1 MTNQSDSKDE
11 ADPNI
16 AQRATFLYKIIDDN
30 QSTIRFTDTKAA
42 FGIAVL
48 SAMLSKVLAQ
58 YPSLRPL
65 TGQPPIVIW
74 LFISF
79 SFFCAIAAILAFRVL
94 FPTIDPYK
102 NVRVP
107 RDLSPRFFITELGD
121 KSWLRLFSS
130 SDRYSTL
137 SETHA
142 QYNDSVL
149 QALPEDLISTLCAEV
164 LKLSFVR
171 QLKTDRLIWFA
182 RALTATVMVFLLFI
196 FLTT

>member
-1 MTNQSDSKDE
+1 MTNGNDHKDGV
-11 ADPNI
+11 DPNTTH
-16 AQRATFLYKIIDDN
+16 RASFLYKIIDDT

-48 SAMLSKVLAQ
+48 SAMLGKVLAQ

-65 TGQPPIVIW
+65 SGEPPVVMV
-74 LFISF
+74 LLGLF
-79 SFFCAIAAILAFRVL
+79 SFFGIVAAVLAFRVL

-102 NVRVP
+102 NVRLP
-107 RDLSPRFFITELGD
+107 RTLSPRFFMIELSD

-142 QYNDSVL
+142 QYKASVL
-149 QALPEDLISTLCAEV
+149 NAPPEDLISVLCGWLLV
-164 LKLSFVR
+164 L
-171 QLKTDRLIWFA
+171 
-182 RALTATVMVFLLFI
+182 LLAP
-196 FLTT
+196 